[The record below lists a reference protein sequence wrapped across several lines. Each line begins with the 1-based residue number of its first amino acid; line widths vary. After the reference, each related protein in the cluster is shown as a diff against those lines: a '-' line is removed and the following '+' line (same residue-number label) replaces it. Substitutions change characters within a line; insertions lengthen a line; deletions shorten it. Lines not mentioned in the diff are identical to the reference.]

1 MYTEEIVFLLNI
13 LDFNLSLFVHAII
26 LGIILPMTSTSIVC
40 QKQCSRTSIIRTRW
54 DHTK

>member
-40 QKQCSRTSIIRTRW
+40 QKQYSRTSIIRTRW